1 MALSKVYNYWFDN
14 SIQNI
19 QRHWI
24 PISLSETT
32 KKFKEIETNFMS
44 IYLNCLFKTIHLYK
58 DNSIEYSGIPIKDR
72 LAMVILL
79 DQFTRTLGKQYKNI
93 GKIKKTCSGMCL
105 NIINDVISGKFLK
118 LNPDELLFVLMIYKH
133 IDYKY
138 FTLVYDIVNIYCEYN
153 EKSLVDK
160 DMCNLQKFYI
170 DFYKKYIFN
179 NFPDRQMMN
188 VDYQN
193 IKLFS
198 REYYSQVCHEDGY
211 LPPDFPH
218 TKYNISTIKNN
229 ILENT
234 LCSVLKTNIKGNIC
248 ISLSGGVD
256 SMVLAFILKRLEKK
270 LDIRVCAFH
279 LVYNNR
285 DRSEVEKNLICAFC
299 DNMKIPLCIY
309 KIHHIKRGSI
319 NRENYEK
326 ITRDIRFACYRQ
338 FGCPIVLG
346 HINED
351 KIENIITNLSTNKHM
366 FDLEKIH
373 LSSIIE
379 GIEIIR
385 PFIDIDKIHIIEYSH
400 INNIPYLDNTTPEWS
415 NRGKFRKDFL
425 PSFKK
430 QYGEMGI
437 KNIINFAE
445 TLNNYG
451 DIIEENIIIPNVE
464 KLLDNKSLLIG
475 EKLLNNSHLIREIF
489 KRYSHSKGYSM
500 PSEKSIKH
508 LVVAVKTGK
517 TKNYELSKN
526 IKIRVDNHQFCII

>member
-24 PISLSETT
+24 PISISETN

-58 DNSIEYSGIPIKDR
+58 YNSIEYSGIPIKDR

-79 DQFTRTLGKQYKNI
+79 DQFTRTLGKKYKNI
-93 GKIKKTCSGMCL
+93 GKIKKTCSGLCL
-105 NIINDVISGKFLK
+105 NIINDVISGKFMK

-138 FTLVYDIVNIYCEYN
+138 FTLVYDVVNIYCAYN
-153 EKSLVDK
+153 QKSLVDK

-179 NFPDRQMMN
+179 NFPEKTMMN
-188 VDYQN
+188 VDYTSMGFFN
-193 IKLFS
+193 
-198 REYYSQVCHEDGY
+198 RDYYFNVCNTDGY
-211 LPPDFPH
+211 LPIDFPY
-218 TKYNISTIKNN
+218 TEYNLESPSDD
-229 ILENT
+229 ILENR
-234 LCSVLKTNIKGNIC
+234 LHKILHNNIKGNIC

-256 SMVLAFILKRLEKK
+256 SMVLAFTLKRLEKK
-270 LDIRVCAFH
+270 LDISVSAFH
-279 LVYNNR
+279 IVYNNR
-285 DRSEVEKNLICAFC
+285 DESEVEKNLIMAYCKKI
-299 DNMKIPLCIY
+299 NIPLYIH
-309 KIHHIKRGSI
+309 KILHIKRRSI
-319 NRENYEK
+319 NRESYEN
-326 ITRDIRFACYRQ
+326 ITREIRFTCYKK
-338 FGCPIVLG
+338 FDCPIVLG
-346 HINED
+346 HISED
-351 KIENIITNLSTNKHM
+351 KVENIITNFSTNKHM

-373 LSSIIE
+373 LTSNIE
-379 GIEIIR
+379 GVHLIR
-385 PFIDIDKIHIIEYSH
+385 PFINTEKTDIIQYSH
-400 INNIPYLDNTTPEWS
+400 KYKIPYLNNTTPDWS

-425 PSFKK
+425 PSFIK

-437 KNIINFAE
+437 KNIVNFAE

-451 DIIEENIIIPNVE
+451 DIIEENIIIPSVE
-464 KLLDNKSLLIG
+464 KLLNNKSLLIG

-500 PSEKSIKH
+500 PSEKSTKRLIE
-508 LVVAVKTGK
+508 AIKTGK
-517 TKNYELSKN
+517 SKNYELSKN
-526 IKIRVDNHQFCII
+526 IKIRVDNHQFHII